1 MSALSLARKLYLGF
15 GAVLVVV
22 LIAMAIIAANFN
34 KVQETGTW
42 TDHSYT
48 VLLEGEDVLTGIL
61 NMETGV
67 RGFLL
72 TGQDDFLEP
81 YTSGLAMYEEALAN
95 LVKLTSDNPAQQERL
110 KKLSETLESWD
121 HDVAQGMIALRR
133 EVNAGNRLLQD
144 VESTVREGKGRNRM
158 EAMRQLILD
167 LSQVEESLLKQ
178 RLAEAEAVERM
189 TYIIMTI
196 SALLCALIGGG
207 IAYALSGSI
216 ARRLR
221 QAGEMAE
228 RASRGDFSL
237 DVAAGAQ
244 DEIGRLLAAL
254 NRMQEKLRDMLRHVK
269 GSADELL
276 GGAERI
282 SQASEQVSIGAREQ
296 SSAASAMAAAVEQL
310 TVSINHVAGSA
321 REAEEQSREA
331 GRVSTSGSEVI
342 GHTVAGIRSI
352 SESVRSASRTVDHLG
367 EHAKQISG
375 IVNVIKE
382 IADQTNL
389 LALNAAIE
397 AARAGEQGRGF
408 AVVADEVRK
417 LAERT
422 SSSTVEIATMIEKI
436 QSGTRSA
443 VDSMGDGVRQV
454 EENVETAN
462 SAGEAIGQIRNSAD
476 RVVSVVTDI
485 TSSLTEQSAASN
497 DVARNVEKIAQ
508 MSEENSRAV
517 DETAQTA
524 QQLRDLA
531 SALERQVA
539 QFKL

>member
-1 MSALSLARKLYLGF
+1 MNALSIARKLYLGF
-15 GAVLVVV
+15 GTILVVV
-22 LIAMAIIAANFN
+22 LVAMAIIANNVGRVKEA
-34 KVQETGTW
+34 TGW
-42 TDHSYT
+42 TEHTYK
-48 VLLEGEDVLTGIL
+48 VLLGTDEMLTGMI
-61 NMETGV
+61 NMETGQ

-72 TGQDDFLEP
+72 SGQDDFLGP
-81 YTSGLAMYEEALAN
+81 YTSGHQQFDEALA
-95 LVKLTSDNPAQQERL
+95 KTSELTKDNATQQERL
-110 KKLSETLESWD
+110 KKLAGLMEEW
-121 HDVAQGMIALRR
+121 VGKVIEPEIALRR
-133 EVNAGNRLLQD
+133 EVTAGGRNMD
-144 VESTVREGKGRNRM
+144 EVVVVVRQANGKGRM
-158 EAMRQLILD
+158 DAMRQVLGEI
-167 LSQVEESLLKQ
+167 SNAEASLLDE
-178 RLAEAEAVERM
+178 RAAEANAARRSNVITM
-189 TYIIMTI
+189 AI
-196 SALLCALIGGG
+196 SATLCAVIGIG
-207 IAYALSGSI
+207 IAVGISRSI
-216 ARRLR
+216 ARRLK
-221 QAGEMAE
+221 QAGDMAG
-228 RASRGDFSL
+228 RAARGDFSR
-237 DVAAGAQ
+237 DVDAGAQ
-244 DEIGRLLAAL
+244 DEIGTLLTAL
-254 NRMQEKLRDMLRHVK
+254 NQMQEKLRDMLRHVQQ
-269 GSADELL
+269 SAEELL

-282 SQASEQVSIGAREQ
+282 SQASEQVSVGAREQ
-296 SSAASAMAAAVEQL
+296 SGAAAAMAAAVEQL
-310 TVSINHVAGSA
+310 TVSINHVAESA

-342 GHTVAGIRSI
+342 GHTVSGIRSI
-352 SESVRSASRTVDHLG
+352 SESVRGASRTVDHLG

-436 QSGTRSA
+436 QAGTRSA
-443 VDSMGDGVRQV
+443 VDSMSDGVKKV

-462 SAGEAIGQIRNSAD
+462 SAGEAIGQIRSSAD
-476 RVVSVVTDI
+476 RVVSVVADI
-485 TSSLTEQSAASN
+485 TTSLTEQSTASN

-517 DETAQTA
+517 DETAHTA

-531 SALERQVA
+531 TELERRVA